1 MPYVLCHYGHGVG
14 LGQSHTMLNGIP
26 KLGFSAPF
34 RFLLAQEK
42 QKWLNISIIHVISV
56 SFCYADQKHVTEY
69 EYYGDL
75 NMTP

>member
-1 MPYVLCHYGHGVG
+1 MIEY
-14 LGQSHTMLNGIP
+14 
-26 KLGFSAPF
+26 
-34 RFLLAQEK
+34 
-42 QKWLNISIIHVISV
+42 IHVISV